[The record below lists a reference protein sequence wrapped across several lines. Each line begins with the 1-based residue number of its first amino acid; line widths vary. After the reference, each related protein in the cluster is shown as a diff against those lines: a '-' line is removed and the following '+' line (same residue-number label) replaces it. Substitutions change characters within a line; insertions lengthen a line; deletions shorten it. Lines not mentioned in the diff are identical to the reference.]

1 MIKGIAIAK
10 SAIAKRCLI
19 NKRTWI
25 LINTKIAI
33 VMTYLTKN
41 AIVKRYLINKRTWIL
56 NNTKTNIV
64 KKSRTPK
71 RSYTINTI
79 KIVIDKRYQ
88 FQMLTWIPNTAMKI
102 IDIIVMTYLHIE
114 PAECHWPTII
124 LILKTMRIMC
134 RATIK
139 GIVTETAIDTMM
151 MMMMRMIARTVSIL
165 PSSSFLSS
173 MAPTTRKTILHGNPR
188 SPNYFE
194 STRCRKTNEL
204 TSHPSSLQAMRSY
217 GGNNSKHPLKTQ

>member
-1 MIKGIAIAK
+1 MPRNVKTLSVSLNYKTPNARAMSVPFVSRSCFSKDDTGTPQDQAQGLHTVPTQEAKFQATLVKVHKTAAITT
-10 SAIAKRCLI
+10 RCLI

-71 RSYTINTI
+71 RSYTINNI

-88 FQMLTWIPNTAMKI
+88 FTMLTWIPNTTMTI
-102 IDIIVMTYLHIE
+102 IDIIVMTYLSTSS
-114 PAECHWPTII
+114 PPS
-124 LILKTMRIMC
+124 
-134 RATIK
+134 
-139 GIVTETAIDTMM
+139 AIG
-151 MMMMRMIARTVSIL
+151 RQS
-165 PSSSFLSS
+165 
-173 MAPTTRKTILHGNPR
+173 
-188 SPNYFE
+188 
-194 STRCRKTNEL
+194 C
-204 TSHPSSLQAMRSY
+204 
-217 GGNNSKHPLKTQ
+217 